1 MALRLPQSFVLLK
14 DAPDFN
20 RDCLVVRPGRRCKM
34 GEKMKNAIC
43 VEASSVADRVAMVQL
58 SHALSVL
65 DGSSALPS

>member
-1 MALRLPQSFVLLK
+1 
-14 DAPDFN
+14 
-20 RDCLVVRPGRRCKM
+20 M